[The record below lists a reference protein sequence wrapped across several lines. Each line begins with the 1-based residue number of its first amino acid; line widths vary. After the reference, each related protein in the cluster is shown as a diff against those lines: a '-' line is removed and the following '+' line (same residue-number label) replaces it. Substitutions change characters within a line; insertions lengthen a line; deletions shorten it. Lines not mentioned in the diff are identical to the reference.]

1 METIPRHKDFP
12 RALGGRKPALPAEY
26 LALREVRAPPLPARC
41 PRRHRAGRACA
52 SHQRERLGSSASP
65 ASPPPLATQ
74 CVERGRSASH
84 WTPGR
89 QAAARR
95 NFPRCASVVRWSC
108 TLSAAGGKQ
117 RGRLVAVHAPEPL
130 EERAWMPN
138 GQLCAAQKLYT
149 YYLPELERIK
159 QRMVL
164 ERAPPSPP
172 RHAPGA
178 QPLTTSNLPEIA
190 NWGVQAAPSAPP
202 LPPGEAFAGP
212 PPGPGGPEF
221 AGAAVGGDLDWDLLS
236 APAAPAR
243 QLRATASAPSA
254 AAASAAPPVDDLLG
268 RLQVAPCAGR
278 AWRCC
283 APLDKVLWTLQ
294 ELRSWRSGAGS

>member
-1 METIPRHKDFP
+1 VETIPRHKDFP

-108 TLSAAGGKQ
+108 TLSAAGGEQ

-149 YYLPELERIK
+149 YYLPELERT
-159 QRMVL
+159 
-164 ERAPPSPP
+164 
-172 RHAPGA
+172 PGA
-178 QPLTTSNLPEIA
+178 YSHRRPPAGMRSSLPRPR
-190 NWGVQAAPSAPP
+190 AARSARRRHIRRH
-202 LPPGEAFAGP
+202 
-212 PPGPGGPEF
+212 PGPRQSPFEQRSCSGI
-221 AGAAVGGDLDWDLLS
+221 AGLGQGWGFQQS
-236 APAAPAR
+236 A
-243 QLRATASAPSA
+243 RA
-254 AAASAAPPVDDLLG
+254 
-268 RLQVAPCAGR
+268 
-278 AWRCC
+278 
-283 APLDKVLWTLQ
+283 
-294 ELRSWRSGAGS
+294 